1 MSVARFF
8 NPALRPK
15 ILAGLQPDW
24 LKRHPRRSYIE
35 QVILATPPWVSHK
48 EMMALHAQKI
58 RRSQEEGI
66 EYVLDHQVPLKHSRV
81 CGLNVPWNLQI
92 ITRKQNAAKSNL
104 WCPDQMDM
112 FDEPVD
118 DSGSV
123 GAGDL

>member
-15 ILAGLQPDW
+15 ILAGSQPDW

-48 EMMALHAQKI
+48 EMMELHAAKI
-58 RRSQEEGI
+58 QRTLDTGVEH
-66 EYVLDHQVPLKHSRV
+66 VLDHIVPLKHSLV

-92 ITRKQNAAKSNL
+92 LTRAQNAAKSNI
-104 WCPDQMDM
+104 WCPDQLDM
-112 FDEPVD
+112 FLEPHEP
-118 DSGSV
+118 SGF
-123 GAGDL
+123 